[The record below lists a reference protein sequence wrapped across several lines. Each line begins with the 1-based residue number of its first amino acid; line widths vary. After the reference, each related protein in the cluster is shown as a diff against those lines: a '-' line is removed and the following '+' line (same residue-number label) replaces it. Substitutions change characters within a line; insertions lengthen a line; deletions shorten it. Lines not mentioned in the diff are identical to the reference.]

1 MGNLIFQNLSKFYN
15 AQKSYKSEVCLTY
28 SKNLLKIIE
37 ILRTEGYI
45 RGFSMNSS
53 GITVFLKYFNNR
65 SPFKTIR
72 LVSKP
77 SRRIFYSY
85 NDLLKKEKAD
95 GFFILNTS
103 FGILSSKLAIK
114 KNIGGE
120 VIFFIN

>member
-45 RGFSMNSS
+45 RGFYTNSS

>member
-1 MGNLIFQNLSKFYN
+1 MGKLIYQNLSKFYN
-15 AQKSYKSEVCLTY
+15 AQKSYKPEVCLTY
-28 SKNLLKIIE
+28 SKNLLEIIK
-37 ILRTEGYI
+37 ILRSEGYI
-45 RGFSMNSS
+45 RGFIFNSS
-53 GITVFLKYFNNR
+53 EIIVFLKYFNNR
-65 SPFKTIR
+65 SPFKTIC

-85 NDLLKKEKAD
+85 NDLMKKKKTD
-95 GFFILNTS
+95 GIFILNTS